1 MKKWI
6 IGSMLLLLQMQ
17 VLVPWLEGLFDTLD
31 MLCVKQSNRMPL
43 DVHSWN
49 WVQNHQIQ
57 SYTDLDYILVGIFYH
72 GHSFASMVKHSLD

>member
-43 DVHSWN
+43 DVHS
-49 WVQNHQIQ
+49 
-57 SYTDLDYILVGIFYH
+57 
-72 GHSFASMVKHSLD
+72 

>member
-57 SYTDLDYILVGIFYH
+57 SYTHLDYILVGIFYH
-72 GHSFASMVKHSLD
+72 GHSFASMVKYSLD